1 MTVDGG
7 RGRWPS
13 LKMSSRRS
21 RALPQREGP
30 APRVALAVILPDLPR
45 TSSSRAGAASRL
57 CLWPHWGHGS
67 RTRASSFLRFAF
79 FSGEG
84 AASCDRQAG
93 SRSRSRGG
101 ASSTCSSPSGCRW
114 TWLCGVLC
122 RQARPP
128 VDIDYCDPIVSTP
141 FTATQEGRVVT
152 LSAWMGDEPLVRLPC
167 SRGAPPAGRRRHRVP
182 PPFCGLRSGGGE
194 RSARHAASLTAGFS
208 SSGGPRPG
216 RLSGQAAERPGEDA
230 VLPGLRARGQRHL
243 LHLRARPHHSARRRQ
258 PCAEVGFQRGP
269 PRHTWPGCAAGGPD
283 GHCLSPR
290 LYTGFGER
298 VCSGCRGNGVCFFV
312 CLFSAHLLQILSGWV
327 GSAVCR

>member
-1 MTVDGG
+1 MTVDGD

-13 LKMSSRRS
+13 LRMSSRRS

-30 APRVALAVILPDLPR
+30 APRVALAVVLPNLPR

-101 ASSTCSSPSGCRW
+101 ASSTCFSPSGCRW

-182 PPFCGLRSGGGE
+182 PPILW
-194 RSARHAASLTAGFS
+194 AAQ
-208 SSGGPRPG
+208 RG
-216 RLSGQAAERPGEDA
+216 RGAERP
-230 VLPGLRARGQRHL
+230 ARGVPDSRLFL
-243 LHLRARPHHSARRRQ
+243 LRRTPTRTPLGAGCGTPRRRCCT
-258 PCAEVGFQRGP
+258 PWSPCPRAATSPPSSSSTPPLCAEATALCRGRIP
-269 PRHTWPGCAAGGPD
+269 AWS
-283 GHCLSPR
+283 SPAYVAR
-290 LYTGFGER
+290 L
-298 VCSGCRGNGVCFFV
+298 CSGRSRWSLPLPAFV
-312 CLFSAHLLQILSGWV
+312 YRVW
-327 GSAVCR
+327 

>member
-57 CLWPHWGHGS
+57 CFWPHWGHGS

-101 ASSTCSSPSGCRW
+101 ASSMCSSPSGCRW

-182 PPFCGLRSGGGE
+182 PLLW
-194 RSARHAASLTAGFS
+194 AAQ
-208 SSGGPRPG
+208 RG
-216 RLSGQAAERPGEDA
+216 RGAERP
-230 VLPGLRARGQRHL
+230 ARGV
-243 LHLRARPHHSARRRQ
+243 RQ
-258 PCAEVGFQRGP
+258 PAFPPQADPDQDASRGRLRNAQEKMLYSLVSVP
-269 PRHTWPGCAAGGPD
+269 EGSDISSIFELDPTTLRGGDSLVPR
-283 GHCLSPR
+283 
-290 LYTGFGER
+290 
-298 VCSGCRGNGVCFFV
+298 
-312 CLFSAHLLQILSGWV
+312 
-327 GSAVCR
+327 